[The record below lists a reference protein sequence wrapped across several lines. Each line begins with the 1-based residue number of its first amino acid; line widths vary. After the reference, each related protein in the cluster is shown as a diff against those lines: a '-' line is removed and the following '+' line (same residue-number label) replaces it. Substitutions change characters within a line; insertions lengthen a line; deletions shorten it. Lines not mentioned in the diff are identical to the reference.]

1 MKSTAFENRY
11 FDCIRITLT
20 PGAFGIIGIALES
33 KRSLLVKNEIFNLA
47 SYFERI
53 NYKGSTE
60 VSEDTLRDIHIAHTL
75 NVPFENLDVF
85 YRRPILLDGTSLYKK
100 IVKERRGGYCFEMN
114 GIFSL
119 VLQEMGF
126 KVTNLLARVTID
138 GIHYTTK
145 THQAILVETGGN
157 KWLADVGFG
166 NDGIIAPLILEENTE
181 QKQFAHTYRLI
192 THSIFGS
199 VLQKKNEDRYNPL
212 YSFTLDECSPED
224 FLMSNHFTSTFP
236 ESFFIKM
243 RMCTM
248 PTKDG
253 RITLTDDHF
262 KVVEKNEVLDV
273 SIANDYEFN
282 TILKE
287 HFGLDLALIRP
298 EK

>member
-1 MKSTAFENRY
+1 MQS
-11 FDCIRITLT
+11 D
-20 PGAFGIIGIALES
+20 S
-33 KRSLLVKNEIFNLA
+33 SNLD

-53 NYKGSTE
+53 NYKGNME
-60 VSEDTLRDIHIAHTL
+60 VSEDTLRGLHIAHTL

-85 YRRPILLDGTSLYKK
+85 YKKPILLDGASLYKK
-100 IVKERRGGYCFEMN
+100 ISKERRGGYCFEMN

-119 VLQEMGF
+119 VLEEMGF
-126 KVTNLLARVTID
+126 KVTNLLAKVTID

-145 THQAILVETGGN
+145 THQAILVETGGT

-166 NDGIIAPLILEENTE
+166 NDGLIAPLLLEENRE

-192 THSIFGS
+192 KDATLGY
-199 VLQKKNEDRYNPL
+199 VLQKKNEDGYYPL
-212 YSFTLDECSPED
+212 YAFTLEACSPED

-236 ESFFIKM
+236 GSFFLTM

-253 RITLTDDHF
+253 RITLTDAHF
-262 KVVEKNEVLDV
+262 KVVDKNDVLDTPIV
-273 SIANDYEFN
+273 NEHEFIA
-282 TILKE
+282 ILKE
-287 HFGLDLALIRP
+287 RFGLDLDSIKT

>member
-1 MKSTAFENRY
+1 MKSTAFENRCL
-11 FDCIRITLT
+11 DCIRIMLT

-33 KRSLLVKNEIFNLA
+33 KGSLLMKNDIFNLT

-60 VSEDTLRDIHIAHTL
+60 VGEDTLRDIHIAHTL

-85 YRRPILLDGTSLYKK
+85 YRRPILLDGASLYKK
-100 IVKERRGGYCFEMN
+100 MVKEKRGGYCFEMN

-166 NDGIIAPLILEENTE
+166 NDGIIAPLLLEENTE
-181 QKQFAHTYRLI
+181 QKQFAHTYRLMA
-192 THSIFGS
+192 HSAFGY
-199 VLQKKNEDRYNPL
+199 VLQKKREDGYNPL
-212 YSFTLDECSPED
+212 YAFALDECSTED

-253 RITLTDDHF
+253 RITLTDERLKAVKKND
-262 KVVEKNEVLDV
+262 VVETP
-273 SIANDYEFN
+273 IASDHEFD
-282 TILKE
+282 TALKE
-287 HFGLDLALIRP
+287 HFGLDLALIMP

>member
-1 MKSTAFENRY
+1 MNS
-11 FDCIRITLT
+11 D
-20 PGAFGIIGIALES
+20 S
-33 KRSLLVKNEIFNLA
+33 FNLN

-60 VSEDTLRDIHIAHTL
+60 VNESTLRDIHIAHTL

-85 YRRPILLDGTSLYKK
+85 YKRPILLDEASLYKK

-119 VLQEMGF
+119 VLQAMGF

-145 THQAILVETGGN
+145 THQAILVETSSK

-166 NDGIIAPLILEENTE
+166 NEGIIAPLILEENTE

-192 THSIFGS
+192 TDSTLGY
-199 VLQKKNEDRYNPL
+199 VLQKKDADGYHPL
-212 YSFTLDECSPED
+212 YAFTLDECSPED

-236 ESFFIKM
+236 GSFFLTM

-248 PTKDG
+248 PTKEG
-253 RITLTDDHF
+253 RITLTDSHF
-262 KVVEKNEVLDV
+262 KVVDKNEVSDLP
-273 SIANDYEFN
+273 IANDAEF
-282 TILKE
+282 TTTLKR
-287 HFGLDLALIRP
+287 HFGLDLELIRP

>member
-1 MKSTAFENRY
+1 M
-11 FDCIRITLT
+11 
-20 PGAFGIIGIALES
+20 ES
-33 KRSLLVKNEIFNLA
+33 AIFSLD

-60 VSEDTLRDIHIAHTL
+60 AGEGTLRDIHIAHTL

-85 YRRPILLDGTSLYKK
+85 YRRPILLDGASLYKK
-100 IVKERRGGYCFEMN
+100 IVEERRGGYCFEMN

-181 QKQFAHTYRLI
+181 QTAVRTYVPPRSPI
-192 THSIFGS
+192 RHSAMCS
-199 VLQKKNEDRYNPL
+199 RKKWRTDMIPL
-212 YSFTLDECSPED
+212 YAFTLDECGPED
-224 FLMSNHFTSTFP
+224 FLMSNHFTATFP
-236 ESFFIKM
+236 ESFFLTM

-253 RITLTDDHF
+253 RITLTDSHF
-262 KVVEKNEVLDV
+262 KVVKNDDVLDTP
-273 SIANDYEFN
+273 ITNEHEF
-282 TILKE
+282 T
-287 HFGLDLALIRP
+287 AL
-298 EK
+298 

>member
-1 MKSTAFENRY
+1 ME
-11 FDCIRITLT
+11 
-20 PGAFGIIGIALES
+20 
-33 KRSLLVKNEIFNLA
+33 RSIFSLD

-53 NYKGSTE
+53 NYRGSTE
-60 VSEDTLRDIHIAHTL
+60 ACEDALRDIHTAHTL

-85 YRRPILLDGTSLYKK
+85 YRRPILLDGASLYKK

-157 KWLADVGFG
+157 RWLADVGFG
-166 NDGIIAPLILEENTE
+166 NDGMIAPLIFEENTE
-181 QKQFAHTYRLI
+181 QRQFAHMYRLI
-192 THSIFGS
+192 TNPTLGY
-199 VLQKKNEDRYNPL
+199 VLQKKAGEHYNSL
-212 YSFTLDECSPED
+212 YAFTLDECGPED
-224 FLMSNHFTSTFP
+224 FLMSNHFTATFP
-236 ESFFIKM
+236 KSFFLTM

-253 RITLTDDHF
+253 RITLTDNHF
-262 KVVEKNEVLDV
+262 KVVKNDDVLDTP
-273 SIANDYEFN
+273 ITNDNEFN
-282 TILKE
+282 TALKK
-287 HFGLDLALIRP
+287 HFSLDLAIIRP
-298 EK
+298 ENPES

>member
-1 MKSTAFENRY
+1 VDVWPSPTKCGIE
-11 FDCIRITLT
+11 
-20 PGAFGIIGIALES
+20 AFGTIGIHLES
-33 KRSLLVKNEIFNLA
+33 KRSFLMKNDIFSLD

-53 NYKGSTE
+53 GYIGSAE
-60 VSEDTLRDIHIAHTL
+60 ANEDTLRDIHMAHTL

-119 VLQEMGF
+119 VLQAMGF
-126 KVTNLLARVTID
+126 KVTNLLAKVTMD

-157 KWLADVGFG
+157 RWLADVGFG
-166 NDGIIAPLILEENTE
+166 NEGIIAPLILEELTE

-192 THSIFGS
+192 AHSTFGY
-199 VLQKKNEDRYNPL
+199 VLQKRNEAGYHPL
-212 YSFTLDECSPED
+212 YAFTLEECSPED

-236 ESFFIKM
+236 DSFFLTM

-253 RITLTDDHF
+253 RITLTDNHF
-262 KVVEKNEVLDV
+262 KVVDKNAV
-273 SIANDYEFN
+273 SEIPIAGDYEFN
-282 TILKE
+282 AVLKE
-287 HFGLDLALIRP
+287 HFSLDLDLIRP
-298 EK
+298 GK